1 MKPRMWLVSAIFVFF
16 FESILPAAPL
26 EFLGSSVFQSGAPV
40 TQFTEPEATW
50 AFSFTI
56 DSNLSPS
63 QVTDVGFDVT
73 FSNFN
78 YTLNGVAVNI
88 TPEIR
93 FFLADFGGML
103 DINFVQ
109 GPAEDMDPVTGLAFC
124 GPSIFTGSTSAPT
137 LQAGTYLSDGGVF
150 WSGSSPVQSLSGT
163 VVTGEDTSGVP
174 EPNTIFE
181 ILGAGVCFMASG
193 IMRRL
198 RRRA

>member
-1 MKPRMWLVSAIFVFF
+1 MWLASAVFVCCF
-16 FESILPAAPL
+16 FESTVPAAPL
-26 EFLGSSVFQSGAPV
+26 EFLGSSIFQSGAPV
-40 TQFTEPEATW
+40 TQFTAPGATW
-50 AFSFTI
+50 AFSFTV
-56 DSNLSPS
+56 DSNPTPS
-63 QVTDVGFDVT
+63 QVTGAGFDVT

-78 YTLNGVAVNI
+78 YTLNGVVVNI

-93 FFLADFGGML
+93 FFSADFGGMM
-103 DINFVQ
+103 DIGFVKASQ
-109 GPAEDMDPVTGLAFC
+109 LDMDPVTGLAFC

-163 VVTGEDTSGVP
+163 VVLGEPMSGVP